1 METRVQT
8 VCLVLIATVL
18 TGAALY
24 WLRPVMVPFVL
35 AIFISLGLRAG
46 AEFLQEQA
54 GVPRRAALSVT
65 VAIGVVFL
73 IGVGFVITASVT
85 ELSNKATLYSDHVS
99 QLVERAIAL
108 LPHQLQDRQEE
119 AFASLSVSRIGS
131 MLGRT
136 ANAILDIMS
145 NSFVVL
151 IFVLFLMLGDGQ
163 RRTASGMWGEAERR
177 IKRYIATK
185 AAISLATGFLVGLTL
200 TLLGIPLALV
210 FGLLAFLLNF
220 VPSIGSILSTMM
232 PVPILVVSPE
242 VSLHAAVLAIV
253 IPAILQMTIGNF
265 LEPKIMGESLDLHP
279 ATILISLILW
289 GMLWGI
295 LGMILSV
302 PITVVVKILCERF
315 DGSRPLAHLLA
326 GRMDLLMPSEGT

>member
-8 VCLVLIATVL
+8 VSLVVIATIL
-18 TGAALY
+18 TGGALY

-35 AIFISLGLRAG
+35 AMFISLGLRAS
-46 AEFLQEQA
+46 AEFLEDRV

-73 IGVGFVITASVT
+73 FGIGFMVTASVT
-85 ELSNKATLYSDHVS
+85 ELSNKATLYSEHVT
-99 QLVERAIAL
+99 QLVERGIAL
-108 LPHQLQDRQEE
+108 LPHQLQDRQED
-119 AFASLSVSRIGS
+119 AFASLSVSRIGG

-136 ANAILDIMS
+136 ANAILDILS

-151 IFVLFLMLGDGQ
+151 IFVLFLMLGSGQ
-163 RRTASGMWGEAERR
+163 RRVVSGMWGEAERR

-210 FGLLAFLLNF
+210 FGLFAFLLNF
-220 VPSIGSILSTMM
+220 VPSIGSILSTLL
-232 PVPILVVSPE
+232 PLPILVVSPE

-253 IPAILQMTIGNF
+253 IPAILQMSIGNF
-265 LEPKIMGESLDLHP
+265 VEPKIMGESLDLHP

-315 DGSRPLAHLLA
+315 EGSRPIAHLLA
-326 GRMDLLMPSEGT
+326 GRTDALLSSEAA